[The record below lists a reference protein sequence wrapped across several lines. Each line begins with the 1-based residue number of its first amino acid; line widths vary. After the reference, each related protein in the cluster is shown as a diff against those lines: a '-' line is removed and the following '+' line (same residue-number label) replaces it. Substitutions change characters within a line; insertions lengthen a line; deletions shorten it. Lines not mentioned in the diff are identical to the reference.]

1 MRPVYLVPVAIFI
14 LLIALLAWG
23 LTRDPRVLPSVL
35 IDQPVPQ
42 TTLKGLNP
50 DDPGFVSAELKGR
63 VVLVNFFASWCGP
76 CQVEHPI
83 LMHLAREKGIPIY
96 GIAYK
101 DKPQDT
107 RDWLK
112 RLGDPFIRIGVDG
125 DGRAGIDWGIT
136 GVPET
141 FLIDAKGRIRYRHVG
156 PILPRDLEAEISPRL
171 RSLR

>member
-1 MRPVYLVPVAIFI
+1 MRPAYLIPAALFGVLVV
-14 LLIALLAWG
+14 LLAWG
-23 LTRDPRVLPSVL
+23 LTRDPKVLPSVL

-50 DDPGFVSAELKGR
+50 GDPGFTSADLQGR
-63 VVLVNFFASWCGP
+63 VVLVNFFASWCAP
-76 CQVEHPI
+76 CQVEHPV
-83 LMHLAREKGIPIY
+83 LMRLAHDEGIPIY

-107 RDWLK
+107 RDWLA

-125 DGRAGIDWGIT
+125 EGRAGIDWGIT

-156 PILPRDLEAEISPRL
+156 PILPRDLEGEIYPRL
-171 RSLR
+171 KGLR